1 MNNEIPDF
9 NLTIRIFDT
18 FEDYL
23 AVKSDCMEVVDEING
38 AKSKGLGAI
47 YA

>member
-1 MNNEIPDF
+1 MNEIPDF
-9 NLTIRIFDT
+9 TLNVHIFET
-18 FEDYL
+18 YEDYL
-23 AVKSDCMEVVDEING
+23 AVKSDCMEILDEVNG